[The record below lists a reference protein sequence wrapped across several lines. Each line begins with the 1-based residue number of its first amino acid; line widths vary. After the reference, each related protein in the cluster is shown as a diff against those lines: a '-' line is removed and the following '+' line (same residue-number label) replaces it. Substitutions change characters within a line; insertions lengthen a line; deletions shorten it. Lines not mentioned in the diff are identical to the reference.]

1 MLQILLEYYHI
12 DPDVRMRVGGNNAL
26 YTLAGAG
33 VGVAVLPMDIVEQ
46 SARPEGLKT
55 YALSAGGIG
64 WMVCAML
71 GRDAVVSE
79 PERALLEL
87 IRREFGGKETEV
99 EVFPGFYEGEK

>member
-1 MLQILLEYYHI
+1 MLLCFRNSGMSNSLSLLEG
-12 DPDVRMRVGGNNAL
+12 DGRLG
-26 YTLAGAG
+26 AGAG

-87 IRREFGGKETEV
+87 IRREFGGKRTEV
-99 EVFPGFYEGEK
+99 EVFPGFYEGEM